1 MKNLWSLLSFLVFL
15 PAFTVA
21 VIEINNIELYKPCI
35 VDSTACPEDHACIQY
50 FCYPKGA
57 SEVDPLKSCK
67 KNSHCDGWKPDKTE
81 KCFKEGQNGVCIAAE
96 DYEMCET
103 HDECEGRGGKCCG
116 DYCCNEEYFDALQT
130 QECTEGDEACE
141 EVQTVMF
148 SQEMESLACESN
160 EACEAKHEGHVCCED
175 NLLLINLTLTDELL
189 NWEGDRRCCMSSE
202 GIRQVEQI
210 EGLTDADYNS
220 ISSRIF
226 EFDDKRDF
234 CKGLLPALAEDLQTC
249 VDEAEAEAEEARTA
263 IAEAALG
270 EAIKFAEIAA
280 TARLAAETA
289 GVSANTTSDSKAA
302 QGFANDAAKAADNAQ
317 SAANSSNKA
326 SEDASD
332 AESAGTAAVDAQEA
346 SDNAQ
351 NDADAA
357 FDAAEDA
364 ANRVE
369 ELKEIEADAA
379 AAAEEQR
386 LNEIELNKNKPK
398 KQVTDAATNIQV
410 SMMSV
415 ISATVF
421 YSLLH

>member
-1 MKNLWSLLSFLVFL
+1 MILISK
-15 PAFTVA
+15 
-21 VIEINNIELYKPCI
+21 I
-35 VDSTACPEDHACIQY
+35 
-50 FCYPKGA
+50 
-57 SEVDPLKSCK
+57 
-67 KNSHCDGWKPDKTE
+67 
-81 KCFKEGQNGVCIAAE
+81 CFFQ
-96 DYEMCET
+96 
-103 HDECEGRGGKCCG
+103 
-116 DYCCNEEYFDALQT
+116 
-130 QECTEGDEACE
+130 
-141 EVQTVMF
+141 
-148 SQEMESLACESN
+148 
-160 EACEAKHEGHVCCED
+160 
-175 NLLLINLTLTDELL
+175 
-189 NWEGDRRCCMSSE
+189 
-202 GIRQVEQI
+202 
-210 EGLTDADYNS
+210 
-220 ISSRIF
+220 
-226 EFDDKRDF
+226 DF